1 MSKTDKENK
10 ENSAK
15 TDVINTANYE
25 QDFSYP
31 NTIYYKSYTISRYVN
46 QYHIGYNTLKTK
58 CKPFD
63 EVNYPI
69 KIETGVP
76 NINNNNKIE
85 EYIVP
90 NNSNDIKN
98 ITTIN
103 TSGINTKENSNDTEL
118 LDYLLSDKKIEK
130 KLNDDMDTFCKY
142 INNLNTNLD
151 IKELQD
157 VYIYANKSK
166 NQVISRMNN
175 TLKYLDEVDDEFLK
189 NFLISECLYITK
201 DILIENLVPPIELK
215 NTKLYNLIESSRFLS
230 KKEPRIAVLV
240 LFAEISAKIFEFKE
254 KYDKYRNAE
263 KGYKLGQEYAV
274 IEALYYY
281 LSKELAYI
289 YLQKYINNDI
299 FIKTK
304 LSYDSNHLIMYANN
318 SKSPYLV
325 SLHSKNSTYVRDIL
339 HTVELNTDNP
349 SHYATS
355 LYSLPHEYVENQSNE
370 RRNSICQL
378 SMHTEKDKIDTSV
391 YFHHIKSLIIDA
403 NYLTFMQTKDYSSLT
418 IYALL
423 KQGLNGSI
431 SNNSDKKN
439 KYTILVS
446 NKIAKENIL
455 SLSQKLLSD
464 KHENL
469 AENVVCFYLKERYS
483 IDAIIEEYVKSIRQ
497 FARNLSDCM
506 YQYTLNSH
514 KKLYKKTP
522 IVSVL
527 FDIFTS
533 NSIFTYPYGI
543 HYENNFYGDNDND
556 VYIYN
561 DSPWISMTHQ
571 GYYNVIIYSDIFN
584 FFISDVYLKHN
595 EYMMKLKE
603 TFYEFI
609 DDTYLRYLNRLYK
622 ALNSI
627 SPNSGVTSG
636 DILTY
641 LIMSPTEIDEQYNEI
656 SDEGIDVELEKKFL
670 KTIAS
675 IHSHIISLHNISE
688 QFSQTLSTNSI
699 EKIQTVKKEYK
710 EAVENYFRHG
720 IDELETSYPLLNIVD
735 IKQDNQL
742 KDIYVNTITCL
753 FSEKYTQEKAELLG
767 KIEEYCTQYPV
778 EDFDSLI
785 NEIYIKKYHEI
796 SLKINL
802 RLFGTNKVDFFVIEE
817 DYCHNLLKDIM
828 HEEIS
833 IILPISSDI
842 FSYVCDNEIYY
853 KKLCAA
859 IFLKHLKKDDNPIEY
874 HTYLFDKL
882 IERVNIIS
890 LHNIYE
896 YVILVSTVLDYLID
910 NRKNSKD
917 IDDLNQANSSIISK
931 DKIKTV
937 IKNKEALQ
945 ALLKETLVYYLFD
958 DKDDFEVTDIVDLE
972 LVQSIL
978 KKVIEE
984 LAFTSNFINRT
995 LSASNFVNTFVY
1007 KKIKKVTKAAL
1018 VGAGRGISYNN
1029 IAVSDDVAENGLSDS
1044 EKYGN
1049 YISKQHYVNQKAAI
1063 KRSLM
1068 AAYNSIKY
1076 EISDNIRILN
1086 EDRDAIIKTFK
1097 GIRSN
1102 VKESLKQNGTQ
1113 PWGNQLKSLFN
1124 NLDYYIGLNATSHNS
1139 NKAFGAAKL
1148 KTTTEGNKVKK
1159 TVNTSAPLTVIVDDY
1174 VTDLLDKHIIG
1185 KYFKVLNV
1193 EEYENKY
1200 FAMQYA
1206 FMSKRENTPGAEWN
1220 ASRRYF
1226 TLPASI
1232 NQNFIMSD
1240 FRAMVVGGAHFDNN
1254 CFVQSRSVGVFIQ
1267 DNLEVSK
1274 SFLEIVTGYLDVVKE
1289 QQLDV
1294 KMGKYLVAYYKVIY
1308 YLYGLKK
1315 IQKFNYFYLEM
1326 LYRNLSDIKNFID
1339 ENDLINQIEKADS
1352 ENTQNINNNN
1362 SQTIDNSLMKDFVIQ
1377 LKRIGES
1384 NYKFYETQ
1392 KPAKKGQASN
1402 NNDNSKGGDV
1412 QEAQPVQDN
1421 STATA
1426 TATATATTTIKLD
1439 NMSNNTQI
1447 GSLSSSIEDNIQIPV
1462 LLGSLIYDENWFK
1475 STIDDE

>member
-1 MSKTDKENK
+1 MSKTDKANKENK

-15 TDVINTANYE
+15 TNIINTANYE

-130 KLNDDMDTFCKY
+130 KLNDDLDTFCKY

-201 DILIENLVPPIELK
+201 DILIENLVPSMELK

-318 SKSPYLV
+318 SKNPYLV

-483 IDAIIEEYVKSIRQ
+483 IDAIIAEYSNHISQISNDLAYCIVHFSSYNHKQRYSMSPIVGTLFKVFTSHFFSLIQ
-497 FARNLSDCM
+497 NLYDDNFGNFCEYPVYDYYIIVMSANITDFF
-506 YQYTLNSH
+506 YPLLSLKFHESNEYYIKKFHILIYELYWSFYHKLNSA
-514 KKLYKKTP
+514 L
-522 IVSVL
+522 
-527 FDIFTS
+527 D
-533 NSIFTYPYGI
+533 SI
-543 HYENNFYGDNDND
+543 
-556 VYIYN
+556 
-561 DSPWISMTHQ
+561 
-571 GYYNVIIYSDIFN
+571 
-584 FFISDVYLKHN
+584 L
-595 EYMMKLKE
+595 
-603 TFYEFI
+603 TF
-609 DDTYLRYLNRLYK
+609 
-622 ALNSI
+622 
-627 SPNSGVTSG
+627 NSGLKVK
-636 DILTY
+636 ILEY

-656 SDEGIDVELEKKFL
+656 SDKYIDVELEKKFL
-670 KTIAS
+670 KTIAFMYQKLT
-675 IHSHIISLHNISE
+675 HLYMISE
-688 QFSQTLSTNSI
+688 QFYQTLSTNSI
-699 EKIQTVKKEYK
+699 EKIKTAKKEYK
-710 EAVENYFRHG
+710 EAVENYFKHG

-767 KIEEYCTQYPV
+767 KIEEYCKQYPV

-802 RLFGTNKVDFFVIEE
+802 RLFGTNKVHFFVIEE

-842 FSYVCDNEIYY
+842 FSYVCDNETYY

-1102 VKESLKQNGTQ
+1102 VKELLKQNGTQ

-1326 LYRNLSDIKNFID
+1326 LYGNLSDIKNFID

-1426 TATATATTTIKLD
+1426 TVTATATTESD
-1439 NMSNNTQI
+1439 NNSGVERMVMQI
-1447 GSLSSSIEDNIQIPV
+1447 SSFEDDEMPV
-1462 LLGSLIYDENWFK
+1462 LLGSLIYDESWFK
-1475 STIDDE
+1475 STIDE